1 MTPIHRL
8 LTGLIDY
15 AGLFP
20 PAGLTMTSAVSNYAT
35 YRAGDDSWALARFI
49 LIASRLEEF
58 ENEMRGEDGLP
69 PAPTPATEEI
79 KAIMKKT
86 GILSRVG
93 GE

>member
-1 MTPIHRL
+1 
-8 LTGLIDY
+8 
-15 AGLFP
+15 
-20 PAGLTMTSAVSNYAT
+20 
-35 YRAGDDSWALARFI
+35 
-49 LIASRLEEF
+49 
-58 ENEMRGEDGLP
+58 MRGDDGLP